1 MSRYALTAIDGRG
14 PSMDGDFLLI
24 YILPES
30 YSHQIAEDARNGVGK
45 APALMAKF
53 SEIAEDF
60 DFILRKTI
68 P

>member
-1 MSRYALTAIDGRG
+1 
-14 PSMDGDFLLI
+14 MDGDFLLI